1 MRSLYYRVFLI
12 TIATVIVSSLMGFLV
27 SNIYYH
33 MKLKPFNDQKLV
45 TMAASMKSF
54 AEAHPELS
62 NEYFGSV
69 ASLGY
74 EMILLSEQG
83 GERSYGSSFREKD
96 LAEESLKLV
105 LSGQVYHGV
114 SNFPNSWFITG
125 FFDNRL
131 SNTIGMP
138 LTLNGLQYALFM
150 RPDVILQFGELRRFF
165 AMIGGLTIVF
175 SVMAMLISTTYL
187 VKPITRLTEATKRIA
202 QGTYHIEIP
211 VRRRDEIGQLAAH
224 FMSMSKELE
233 GAEQARQE
241 FVANVSHEI
250 QSPLTSIQGF
260 AQALMNK
267 ALPKEEYDQYVAII
281 NEESHH
287 LSLLSKQLL
296 LLSSLDQAM
305 DGLQKKSFNLR
316 SQLRQVVQVMQ
327 WQMADRGIAL
337 RFEVPEDIQVNGDE
351 VLLYQVWM
359 NLLSNAVK
367 HIPEGRSIELKAD
380 LENEGLVVTV
390 SDTGD
395 GISEDQLPLLFD
407 RFYRVDPARER
418 ASGSTGLGLSIVKKI
433 ILLHE
438 GNIEVSSS
446 KQGTTFTVTLPKL

>member
-12 TIATVIVSSLMGFLV
+12 TIATVMVSSLLGFLV

-33 MKLKPFNDQKLV
+33 AKLKPYNDQKLV
-45 TMAASMKSF
+45 TMAASMKGF
-54 AEAHPELS
+54 AEAHPDLS
-62 NEYFGSV
+62 NPYFKSA

-74 EMILLSEQG
+74 EMILISEQG
-83 GERSYGSSFREKD
+83 VERAYGSSFREKD
-96 LAEESLKLV
+96 LAEDSIKLV

-114 SNFPNSWFITG
+114 SNFPNSLFITG

-138 LTLNGLQYALFM
+138 LTLNGQKYALFM
-150 RPDVILQFGELRRFF
+150 RPDVILQFGELREFF
-165 AMIGGLTIVF
+165 ALIGGLTIIF
-175 SVMAMLISTTYL
+175 SVIAMLISTTYL

-211 VRRRDEIGQLAAH
+211 VRRRDEIGQLATH
-224 FMSMSKELE
+224 FMSMSRELE
-233 GAEQARQE
+233 RADQARQE

-260 AQALMNK
+260 AK
-267 ALPKEEYDQYVAII
+267 ALTNPSLPQEEYDQYVAII
-281 NEESHH
+281 NEESRH

-296 LLSSLDQAM
+296 LLSSLDQASE
-305 DGLQKKSFNLR
+305 GLHKKIFNLR
-316 SQLRQVVQVMQ
+316 SQLKQVVQVMQ

-337 RFEVPEDIQVNGDE
+337 RFEVPEEIQVNGDE

-367 HIPEGRSIELKAD
+367 HIPEGRSI
-380 LENEGLVVTV
+380 GLRAGMKHEVLIVTV

-395 GISEDQLPLLFD
+395 GIPKDQLPLLFD

-418 ASGSTGLGLSIVKKI
+418 ASGSTGLGLAIVKKI

-438 GNIEVSSS
+438 GNIEVASG
-446 KQGTTFTVTLPKL
+446 KEGTTFTVTLPKL

>member
-138 LTLNGLQYALFM
+138 LTLNGQQYALFM

-296 LLSSLDQAM
+296 LLSSLDQAV

-446 KQGTTFTVTLPKL
+446 EQGTTFTVTLPKL

>member
-74 EMILLSEQG
+74 EMILFSEQG

-125 FFDNRL
+125 FFENRL

-138 LTLNGLQYALFM
+138 LTLNGQKYALFM

-296 LLSSLDQAM
+296 LLSSLDQAV

-367 HIPEGRSIELKAD
+367 HIPEGRSIDLKAD

-446 KQGTTFTVTLPKL
+446 EQGTTFTVTLPKL

>member
-12 TIATVIVSSLMGFLV
+12 TIATVIISSLMGFLV

-45 TMAASMKSF
+45 TMASNMKNF
-54 AEAHPELS
+54 AESHPQLS
-62 NEYFGSV
+62 GEYFENA

-74 EMILLSEQG
+74 ELLLISEG
-83 GERSYGSSFREKD
+83 GEERSYGSAFREKD
-96 LAEESLKLV
+96 LARESLKLV
-105 LSGQVYHGV
+105 LGGQVYHGV

-138 LTLNGLQYALFM
+138 LTLNGGKYALFM
-150 RPDVILQFGELRRFF
+150 RPDVLLQFGELRNFF
-165 AMIGGLTIVF
+165 AMIGGLTIAF
-175 SVMAMLISTTYL
+175 SVLAMLISTTYL

-202 QGTYHIEIP
+202 QGTYDIQIP

-233 GAEQARQE
+233 RADLARQE

-260 AQALMNK
+260 AKALTNK
-267 ALPKEEYDQYVAII
+267 ALPKEEYEHYVKII

-296 LLSSLDQAM
+296 LLSSLDQTA
-305 DGLQKKSFNLR
+305 DGLQKKAFNLR

-327 WQMADRGIAL
+327 WQMADREIAL
-337 RFEVPEDIQVNGDE
+337 RFEVPEEIQVNGDE

-367 HIPEGRSIELKAD
+367 HIPEGRSID
-380 LENEGLVVTV
+380 LRAGLRQEGLVITV

-395 GISEDQLPLLFD
+395 GIPEDQLPLLFD

-418 ASGSTGLGLSIVKKI
+418 ASGSTGLGLAIVKKI

-446 KQGTTFTVTLPKL
+446 KDGTTFTVTLPKL

>member
-1 MRSLYYRVFLI
+1 MKSLYSRVFLI

-33 MKLKPFNDQKLV
+33 VKLKPFNDQKLV

-62 NEYFGSV
+62 DEYLESA

-74 EMILLSEQG
+74 EMILISEQG
-83 GERSYGSSFREKD
+83 RERSYGSSFREKD
-96 LAEESLKLV
+96 LSDEALKLV

-138 LTLNGLQYALFM
+138 LTLNGQPYALFM
-150 RPDVILQFGELRRFF
+150 RPDVILQFGELRKFF

-202 QGTYHIEIP
+202 KGTYHIEIP

-233 GAEQARQE
+233 RADQARQE

-260 AQALMNK
+260 AKALTNK
-267 ALPKEEYDQYVAII
+267 ALPKEEYDQYVNII

-296 LLSSLDQAM
+296 LLSSLDQAA
-305 DGLQKKSFNLR
+305 DGLQKKTFNLR
-316 SQLRQVVQVMQ
+316 SQLRQVVQTMQ

-337 RFEVPEDIQVNGDE
+337 RFEVPEEFQVSGDE
-351 VLLYQVWM
+351 VLLYRVWM

-367 HIPEGRSIELKAD
+367 HIPEGRSID
-380 LENEGLVVTV
+380 LRAGMKHEGLVVTV

-395 GISEDQLPLLFD
+395 GISEDQLPHLFD

-418 ASGSTGLGLSIVKKI
+418 ASGSTGLGLAIVKKI

-438 GNIEVSSS
+438 GNIEVTSSEN
-446 KQGTTFTVTLPKL
+446 GTTFTVTLPKL

>member
-138 LTLNGLQYALFM
+138 LTLNGQQYALFM

-233 GAEQARQE
+233 RAEQARQE

-296 LLSSLDQAM
+296 LLSSLDQAV

-380 LENEGLVVTV
+380 LENEGLVVNV

>member
-233 GAEQARQE
+233 RAEQARQE

-296 LLSSLDQAM
+296 LLSSLDQAV

-446 KQGTTFTVTLPKL
+446 EQGTTFTVTLPKL